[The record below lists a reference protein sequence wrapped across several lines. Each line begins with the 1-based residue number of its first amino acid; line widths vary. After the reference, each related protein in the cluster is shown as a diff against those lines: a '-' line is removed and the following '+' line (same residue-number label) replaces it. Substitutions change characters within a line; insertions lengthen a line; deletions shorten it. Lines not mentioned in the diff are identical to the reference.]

1 MSMKKL
7 AIVFILSIVA
17 VVAGFSI
24 SCSSTSTP
32 APTMDMTL
40 GYLQIYVT
48 DSNDAPLVGAKVVSQ
63 TQPDGQLKVNG
74 LTDKDG
80 LVTFTGI
87 KAGNYEFA
95 ISQADSK
102 PTLAAVNLAAGQPI
116 AITIKLEK
124 ATTP

>member
-7 AIVFILSIVA
+7 AIVLILAIITA
-17 VVAGFSI
+17 AAGLSI

-32 APTMDMTL
+32 TPTMDMTL

-48 DSNDAPLVGAKVVSQ
+48 DSNNAPLVGSKVVSQ
-63 TQPDGQLKVNG
+63 TQPDSQLKVDG

-87 KAGNYEFA
+87 KAGNYEF
-95 ISQADSK
+95 IVSHADSK
-102 PTLAAVNLAAGQPI
+102 PTVAAINLAAGQPI
-116 AITIKLEK
+116 AVTINLEK
-124 ATTP
+124 TTP